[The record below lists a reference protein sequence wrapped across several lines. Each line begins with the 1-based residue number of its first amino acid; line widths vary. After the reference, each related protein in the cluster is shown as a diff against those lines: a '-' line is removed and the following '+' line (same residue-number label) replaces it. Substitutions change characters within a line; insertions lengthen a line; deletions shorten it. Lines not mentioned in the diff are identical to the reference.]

1 MMIRSPAIVAALC
14 LFGTSASA
22 LTMEECRASIKPRKP
37 PEGPPLSGLIF
48 RKSVA
53 ALTPRPLRRNQPL
66 PRSIDVRPPQLAVSL
81 FVDVIPCRLLAL
93 FGRAAAVSRC
103 PPLGGEQNLN

>member
-22 LTMEECRASIKPRKP
+22 LTMEECRAKYKAEKAAGRAAIVW
-37 PEGPPLSGLIF
+37 LIF
-48 RKSVA
+48 SKSVA

-93 FGRAAAVSRC
+93 FGRAGYAPDVR
-103 PPLGGEQNLN
+103 LWGVNRT